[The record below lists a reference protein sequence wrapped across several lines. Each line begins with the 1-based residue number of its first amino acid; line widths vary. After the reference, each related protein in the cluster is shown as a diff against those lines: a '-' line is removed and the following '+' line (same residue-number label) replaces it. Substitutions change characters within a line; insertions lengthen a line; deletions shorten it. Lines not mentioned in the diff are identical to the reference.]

1 MACCYLQIRIV
12 DGWDLDVYPI
22 RQGSELVVEI
32 LPGGIKQD
40 SPLLSPTKLGQ
51 IDEENQLQME
61 DNSTTGLP
69 DQKLSFFSTFPTDLG
84 DSNSIEYDWTKYFE

>member
-1 MACCYLQIRIV
+1 MGCCYLQIRIV

-51 IDEENQLQME
+51 IDEEN
-61 DNSTTGLP
+61 
-69 DQKLSFFSTFPTDLG
+69 
-84 DSNSIEYDWTKYFE
+84 